1 MTATRRKSFACLAGY
16 QNVGEAMCV
25 ATAAV
30 AGGQNVDSLN
40 VQKQNDA
47 TLEEEEQK
55 RKKK

>member
-1 MTATRRKSFACLAGY
+1 LAGY